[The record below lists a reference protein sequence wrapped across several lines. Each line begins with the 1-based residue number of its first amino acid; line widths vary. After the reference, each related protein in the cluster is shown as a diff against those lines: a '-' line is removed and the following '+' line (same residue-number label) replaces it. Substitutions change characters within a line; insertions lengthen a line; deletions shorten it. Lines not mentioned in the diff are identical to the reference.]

1 MGMSMET
8 LAQGGLGF
16 TAAKK
21 PGFSF
26 EKVYGKK
33 KEDKNKAGKKK
44 KYAYNPREISGELL
58 RASKASSAAV
68 VMVKAMQKRWWSAP
82 K

>member
-44 KYAYNPREISGELL
+44 KIYKKKKKQGKMTEINTLFNY
-58 RASKASSAAV
+58 SSNINDTN
-68 VMVKAMQKRWWSAP
+68 
-82 K
+82 

>member
-33 KEDKNKAGKKK
+33 KEEG
-44 KYAYNPREISGELL
+44 IS
-58 RASKASSAAV
+58 
-68 VMVKAMQKRWWSAP
+68 
-82 K
+82 